1 MPKNDAKVLTELRSK
16 MSSIYEKLNAGKEDA
31 GQSEKYTELIYKLT
45 NLNELTEVIIN

>member
-31 GQSEKYTELIYKLT
+31 GQSEKYTELIYRT
-45 NLNELTEVIIN
+45 YCHVCE